1 MTVRRTSDYLFVT
14 VSAET
19 LSVSVCISPGLTVG
33 VSSRAKEL
41 RRRIKSKLDR
51 LDPASRSSSAAS
63 LRGDWSRRDVDK
75 FQNAVT
81 ELQAVIEAF
90 QKERLEPKV
99 VQEALGISARE
110 YRRWVKDGRLPK
122 SGTRQFKKGRQ
133 IFQYFTHAHSDIAA
147 LMQHPERIRQWRDKD
162 RATGD

>member
-1 MTVRRTSDYLFVT
+1 MRGTSDHLIVTTGAET
-14 VSAET
+14 VSV
-19 LSVSVCISPGLTVG
+19 LVSISPGLTLG

-51 LDPASRSSSAAS
+51 WGPASRASSALS
-63 LRGDWSRRDVDK
+63 LSGEWSRGDFEK
-75 FQNAVT
+75 FQNALA
-81 ELQAVIEAF
+81 ELEAVIDAF

-99 VQEALGISARE
+99 VQDALGITAQE

-122 SGTRQFKKGRQ
+122 SGTGQFKKGRQ

-147 LMQHPERIRQWRDKD
+147 LMQHPERIQQWRKED
-162 RATGD
+162 RSTGD